1 MVSTPLNN
9 LVKLD
14 HFPRVRGEN
23 KKCLKPPPREVLNLN
38 KAIGEDSSILGT

>member
-1 MVSTPLNN
+1 M

-23 KKCLKPPPREVLNLN
+23 KIYLSCHRFDVVFYLIYLLITSV
-38 KAIGEDSSILGT
+38 